1 MTLRQEMKR
10 CLIDGWLTHK
20 VGQCAAMVMIDHGIQ
35 WDNGTGGLSDPLTE
49 NFLHDIRMPP
59 YPCMPVS
66 VYVAAFYPKTSAALF
81 QKNKNALS
89 IFWKEKQQKPTKK
102 TLRRER
108 APDNRK
114 DKRVKFISLRS
125 LSKKHD
131 WNTVK

>member
-20 VGQCAAMVMIDHGIQ
+20 VGQCAAMVMLDHGIQ
-35 WDNGTGGLSDPLTE
+35 QDNSFGGFSAPLIE
-49 NFLHDIRMPP
+49 DFLRDICMPP
-59 YPCMPVS
+59 YFDMPVS
-66 VYVAAFYPKTSAALF
+66 VYISAFYPKTSAALF
-81 QKNKNALS
+81 QKNKNVLS
-89 IFWKEKQQKPTKK
+89 IFWKEKQQKPTRK

-114 DKRVKFISLRS
+114 DRGVKFISLRS